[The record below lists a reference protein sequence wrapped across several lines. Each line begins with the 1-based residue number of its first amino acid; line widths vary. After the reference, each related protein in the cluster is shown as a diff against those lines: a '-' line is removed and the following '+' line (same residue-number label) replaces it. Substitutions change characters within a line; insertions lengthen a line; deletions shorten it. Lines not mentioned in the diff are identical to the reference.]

1 MDLTTVREIR
11 TPSRRDEIVFAPG
24 ERPLGGGTWLFSE
37 RQPGL
42 TGLVDL
48 TALGWTPIERST
60 PAERGVDDDSA
71 ADVVSVAATCTI
83 AELLRLPAD
92 DDWVAH
98 PLIDQCAN
106 SLLASFKIWNVATVG
121 GNVALG
127 LPAGAMTSLMSTLD
141 ATALVWTADGGER
154 RQPVSTFV
162 TDVVQNAL
170 EPGEVLRA
178 LEVPVESLRSRTG
191 FRRISLSPLGRSG
204 TLVTA
209 RLGLDGEF
217 VVTITAGTTRPV
229 QLRFDEVPG
238 GRALADALARVDCWY
253 SDPHGDPDWRRA
265 MSTRF
270 ADELRVELGHPPA
283 PDVRVPAG
291 RARPHREPSHDP
303 RSATARATSTPPTAT
318 TPGGAR

>member
-48 TALGWTPIERST
+48 TSLGWTPV
-60 PAERGVDDDSA
+60 ERGIA
-71 ADVVSVAATCTI
+71 ADGRDVVSVAATCTI

-92 DDWVAH
+92 ADWVAH
-98 PLIDQCAN
+98 PLIDRCAN

-127 LPAGAMTSLMSTLD
+127 LPAGAMTSLMATLD
-141 ATALVWTADGGER
+141 ATALVWTTDGGER

-162 TDVVQNAL
+162 TGVVQNAL

-178 LEVPVESLRSRTG
+178 LEVPVDSLRSRTG

-217 VVTITAGTTRPV
+217 VVTVTAGTTRPV

-238 GRALADALARVDCWY
+238 ERALADALARVDCWY

-265 MSTRF
+265 MSVRF
-270 ADELRVELGHPPA
+270 ADELRVELGRPA
-283 PDVRVPAG
+283 TGAPERPVR
-291 RARPHREPSHDP
+291 ETTHDP
-303 RSATARATSTPPTAT
+303 RSAAARARRTPPTTT

>member
-48 TALGWTPIERST
+48 TSLGWTPV
-60 PAERGVDDDSA
+60 ERGVDVDGGG
-71 ADVVSVAATCTI
+71 DVLRVAATCTI

-98 PLIDQCAN
+98 PLVDQCAN

-127 LPAGAMTSLMSTLD
+127 LPAGAMTSLMATLD
-141 ATALVWTADGGER
+141 ATAVVWTTDGGER

-162 TDVVQNAL
+162 TGVVQNTL
-170 EPGEVLRA
+170 EPGEVLRT
-178 LEVPVESLRSRTG
+178 LEVPLGSLRSRTG

-204 TLVTA
+204 ALVTA

-238 GRALADALARVDCWY
+238 ERALADALGRIDCWY

-265 MSTRF
+265 MSARF
-270 ADELRVELGHPPA
+270 ADELRVELGRPA
-283 PDVRVPAG
+283 TDEP
-291 RARPHREPSHDP
+291 ARPVRESTHDP
-303 RSATARATSTPPTAT
+303 RSAAARARRTPPTTT

>member
-48 TALGWTPIERST
+48 TSLGWTPV
-60 PAERGVDDDSA
+60 ERGVDVDGGG
-71 ADVVSVAATCTI
+71 DVLRVAATCTI

-92 DDWVAH
+92 ADWVAH
-98 PLIDQCAN
+98 PLIDRCAN

-127 LPAGAMTSLMSTLD
+127 LPAGAMTSLMATLD
-141 ATALVWTADGGER
+141 ATALVWTTDGGER

-162 TDVVQNAL
+162 TGVVQNAL

-178 LEVPVESLRSRTG
+178 LEVPVDSLRSRTG

-217 VVTITAGTTRPV
+217 VVTVTAGTTRPV

-238 GRALADALARVDCWY
+238 ERALADALARVDCWY

-265 MSTRF
+265 MSARF
-270 ADELRVELGHPPA
+270 ADELRVELGRPA
-283 PDVRVPAG
+283 TDAP
-291 RARPHREPSHDP
+291 ARPVRESTHDP
-303 RSATARATSTPPTAT
+303 RSAAARARRTPPTTT

>member
-11 TPSRRDEIVFAPG
+11 TPSRRDEMVFAPG

-48 TALGWTPIERST
+48 TSLGWSPV
-60 PAERGVDDDSA
+60 ERGIA
-71 ADVVSVAATCTI
+71 ADGRDVVSVAATCTI

-92 DDWVAH
+92 ADWVAH
-98 PLIDQCAN
+98 PLVDQCAN

-127 LPAGAMTSLMSTLD
+127 LPAGAMTSLMATLD
-141 ATALVWTADGGER
+141 ATAVVWTTDGGER
-154 RQPVSTFV
+154 RQPVSSFV
-162 TDVVQNAL
+162 TGVVQNTL
-170 EPGEVLRA
+170 EQGEVLRT
-178 LEVPVESLRSRTG
+178 LEVPLGSLRSRTG

-238 GRALADALARVDCWY
+238 ERALADALGRIDCWY

-265 MSTRF
+265 MSARF
-270 ADELRVELGHPPA
+270 ADELRVELGRPA
-283 PDVRVPAG
+283 TDAP
-291 RARPHREPSHDP
+291 ARPVRESTHDP
-303 RSATARATSTPPTAT
+303 RSAAARARRTPPTTT

>member
-48 TALGWTPIERST
+48 TSLGWTPV
-60 PAERGVDDDSA
+60 ERGSA
-71 ADVVSVAATCTI
+71 ADSRDVVSIAATCTI

-127 LPAGAMTSLMSTLD
+127 LPAGAMTSLMATLD
-141 ATALVWTADGGER
+141 ATALVWTTDGGER

-162 TDVVQNAL
+162 TGVVQNAL

-178 LEVPVESLRSRTG
+178 LEVPVDSLRSRTG

-217 VVTITAGTTRPV
+217 VVTVTAGTTRPV

-238 GRALADALARVDCWY
+238 ERALADALARVDCWY

-270 ADELRVELGHPPA
+270 ADELRVELGQPA
-283 PDVRVPAG
+283 TDVFVPAG
-291 RARPHREPSHDP
+291 RARPHREATHDP
-303 RSATARATSTPPTAT
+303 RSATARARSTPPTTT

>member
-48 TALGWTPIERST
+48 TSLGWTPV
-60 PAERGVDDDSA
+60 ERGVDVDGGG
-71 ADVVSVAATCTI
+71 DVLRVAATCTI

-98 PLIDQCAN
+98 PLVDQCAN

-127 LPAGAMTSLMSTLD
+127 LPAGAMTSLMATLD
-141 ATALVWTADGGER
+141 ATAAVWTTDGGER

-162 TDVVQNAL
+162 TGVVQNTL
-170 EPGEVLRA
+170 EPGEVLRT
-178 LEVPVESLRSRTG
+178 LEVPLGSLRSRTG

-238 GRALADALARVDCWY
+238 ERALADALGRIDCWY

-265 MSTRF
+265 MSARF
-270 ADELRVELGHPPA
+270 ADELRVELGRPA
-283 PDVRVPAG
+283 TDAPVRPVRG
-291 RARPHREPSHDP
+291 STHDP
-303 RSATARATSTPPTAT
+303 RSAAARARRTPPTTT

>member
-48 TALGWTPIERST
+48 TSLGWTPV
-60 PAERGVDDDSA
+60 ERGSADDGR
-71 ADVVSVAATCTI
+71 DVVGIAATCTI

-92 DDWVAH
+92 DDWAAH

-127 LPAGAMTSLMSTLD
+127 LPAGAMTSLMATLD
-141 ATALVWTADGGER
+141 ATALVWTTDGGER

-162 TDVVQNAL
+162 TGVVQNAL

-178 LEVPVESLRSRTG
+178 LEVPVDSLRSRTG

-238 GRALADALARVDCWY
+238 ERALADAVARVDCWY

-270 ADELRVELGHPPA
+270 ADELRVELAQPA
-283 PDVRVPAG
+283 AAALVPVG
-291 RARPHREPSHDP
+291 RARPHREATHDP
-303 RSATARATSTPPTAT
+303 RSAAARARSTPPTAT
-318 TPGGAR
+318 SQGGAR

>member
-11 TPSRRDEIVFAPG
+11 TPSRRDEMVFAPG

-48 TALGWTPIERST
+48 TSLGWTPV
-60 PAERGVDDDSA
+60 ERGIA
-71 ADVVSVAATCTI
+71 ADGRDVVSVAATCTI

-92 DDWVAH
+92 ADWVAH
-98 PLIDQCAN
+98 PLVDQCAN

-127 LPAGAMTSLMSTLD
+127 LPAGAMTSLMATLD
-141 ATALVWTADGGER
+141 ATAVVWTTDGGER
-154 RQPVSTFV
+154 RQPVSSFV
-162 TDVVQNAL
+162 TGVVQNTL
-170 EPGEVLRA
+170 EQGEVLRT
-178 LEVPVESLRSRTG
+178 LEVPLGSLRSRTG

-238 GRALADALARVDCWY
+238 ERALADALGRIDCWY

-265 MSTRF
+265 MSARF
-270 ADELRVELGHPPA
+270 ADELRVELGRPA
-283 PDVRVPAG
+283 TDAP
-291 RARPHREPSHDP
+291 ARPVRESTHDP
-303 RSATARATSTPPTAT
+303 RSAAARARRTPPTTT

>member
-48 TALGWTPIERST
+48 TSLGWTPIERGTDAVS
-60 PAERGVDDDSA
+60 G
-71 ADVVSVAATCTI
+71 DVVGIAATCTI

-92 DDWVAH
+92 DDWAAH

-127 LPAGAMTSLMSTLD
+127 LPAGAMTSLMATLD
-141 ATALVWTADGGER
+141 ATAVVWTTDGGER
-154 RQPVSTFV
+154 RLPVASFV
-162 TDVVQNAL
+162 TGVVQNAL
-170 EPGEVLRA
+170 EPGEVLRT
-178 LEVPVESLRSRTG
+178 LEVPLDSLRSRTG

-238 GRALADALARVDCWY
+238 ERALAEAVAGVDCWY
-253 SDPHGDPDWRRA
+253 SDPHGAPDWRRA
-265 MSTRF
+265 MSARF
-270 ADELRVELGHPPA
+270 ADELRVELGRPA
-283 PDVRVPAG
+283 PAPSATAG
-291 RARPHREPSHDP
+291 TGAERTRPHGEPTHDP
-303 RSATARATSTPPTAT
+303 RSPAARARTGTPSPTTAT
-318 TPGGAR
+318 SPGGAP